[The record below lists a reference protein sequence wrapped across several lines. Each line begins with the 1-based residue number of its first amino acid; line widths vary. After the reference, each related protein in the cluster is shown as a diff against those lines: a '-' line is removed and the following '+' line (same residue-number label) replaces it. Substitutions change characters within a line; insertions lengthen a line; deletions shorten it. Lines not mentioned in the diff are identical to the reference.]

1 MTDASQDGS
10 VKVTFSGIL
19 ISSILHLSICQEKER
34 IHILIK
40 FLQKKN
46 KNKTKHNQHV
56 ALISLWIKMQW
67 HIKSVKFEEKVT
79 VDENFRKKK
88 QQQQQNKGTKLEGNL
103 REIRMIPF
111 TRH

>member
-1 MTDASQDGS
+1 
-10 VKVTFSGIL
+10 
-19 ISSILHLSICQEKER
+19 
-34 IHILIK
+34 
-40 FLQKKN
+40 
-46 KNKTKHNQHV
+46 
-56 ALISLWIKMQW
+56 MQW

-79 VDENFRKKK
+79 VDENFRKK

>member
-1 MTDASQDGS
+1 MTDASQDGR

-40 FLQKKN
+40 FLQKA
-46 KNKTKHNQHV
+46 NKTKHNQRV

-67 HIKSVKFEEKVT
+67 HIKSVKLEEKVT
-79 VDENFRKKK
+79 VDENFRKKQQ
-88 QQQQQNKGTKLEGNL
+88 QQQQQNKGIKLEGNL
-103 REIRMIPF
+103 RKIRMIPF